1 MRKIAEC
8 LFLLALCLL
17 SACGGE
23 KRIVGKVVETNL
35 GDGGTMTSFVVRTAK
50 GKDLGVLVTAETHI
64 VSWIEDLSVE
74 DFQAGTFG
82 GAMVTAQYEGLRQSF
97 TTQSG
102 ESIAAYTART
112 VFIDGCLAQETAT
125 LWDGTLVNI
134 WQSSFG
140 HIYVLPDG
148 TELLRVDPLR
158 WPVTVSMANDELLG
172 TLNET
177 ARATI
182 LNHYEAQGLLYDV
195 QAELQRAYEDYQSL
209 EDSAAFDAPY
219 LSQDITLT
227 AANEQVVYF
236 ITEAHLPL
244 NRDYGYA
251 IRIGAAFDRETGAV
265 IDNAALFTCPPED
278 LAEALLDVA
287 KFSDPVLRPE
297 MEAAFDPQHIL
308 FSPGGLEFYFPHG
321 TPPSHEIEYGF
332 GLDYDET
339 LFPLLHSWAIPTQS
353 E

>member
-1 MRKIAEC
+1 MKKIAGC

-23 KRIVGKVVETNL
+23 KRIVGKVVETSQ
-35 GDGGTMTSFVVRTAK
+35 GDGGTMTSFVVRTAA
-50 GKDLGVLVTAETHI
+50 GKDMGVLVTAETHM
-64 VSWIEDLSVE
+64 VSFMDGLPVE

-82 GAMVTAQYEGLRQSF
+82 GAMVTAYYEGLRQSF

-112 VFIDGCLAQETAT
+112 VFIDGCLTPETAT
-125 LWDGTLVNI
+125 LSDGTLVNI
-134 WQSSFG
+134 WQTSFG
-140 HIYVLPDG
+140 HLYILPDG
-148 TELLRVDPLR
+148 TELLRVNPLHG
-158 WPVTVSMANDELLG
+158 PGNGESLD

-177 ARATI
+177 AQANI
-182 LNHYEAQGLLYDV
+182 VNYYEAQGLLYDV
-195 QAELQRAYEDYQSL
+195 QTELQRVYEDYQK
-209 EDSAAFDAPY
+209 DPAAF
-219 LSQDITLT
+219 SSSFIFQNITPT
-227 AANEQVVYF
+227 AVSEQVVYF
-236 ITEAHLPL
+236 QTEAHLPL
-244 NRDYGYA
+244 NRDCGYT

-287 KFSDPVLRPE
+287 AFSDPVLRPE

-308 FSPGGLEFYFPHG
+308 FSSSGLEFYFPRG
-321 TPPSHEIEYGF
+321 TLPSQEYSFSF

-339 LFPLLHSWAIPTQS
+339 LAPLLQPWAIPTQN